1 MIARASHPEAGS
13 EATGRHSERATRASR
28 VILSERKDRFRATAV
43 KALDGQR
50 SFRRCATQ
58 DDPRGCATQDD
69 TGAARLRMTPAL
81 ARLRMTTELRD
92 SG

>member
-28 VILSERKDRFRATAV
+28 VILSERSERKDRFRATAV

-50 SFRRCATQ
+50 SFRRFATQ
-58 DDPRGCATQDD
+58 DDRRAGP
-69 TGAARLRMTPAL
+69 RLRMTGNRGA
-81 ARLRMTTELRD
+81 
-92 SG
+92 